1 MWYNIIA
8 KTSTNQV
15 KIINKNLFFTIFF
28 YFNLSDLLNIL
39 INMTEHSEFSKL
51 SEFFQLLSEIFK
63 FNDYNFNKNQA
74 FSVKYSARFS
84 VRY

>member
-1 MWYNIIA
+1 
-8 KTSTNQV
+8 
-15 KIINKNLFFTIFF
+15 
-28 YFNLSDLLNIL
+28 
-39 INMTEHSEFSKL
+39 MTEHSEFSKL